1 MKLLYVLLAALFF
14 TSCRVTDP
22 DEQEPSF
29 IFIDAISLKTTASQ
43 GSSSH
48 NITDVWV
55 YANDDIVG
63 VFDIPA
69 VVPVLKTG
77 KTKISVYG
85 GIKNNGFGTTRIR
98 YPFYAAFDSTLE
110 LSALSE
116 HHFQPVFEYTAN
128 ADVDNRRNF
137 ETANYLVAGP
147 NNEAN
152 LDVIIDPLLAVNGN
166 KFCALTLNANES
178 YLHFIDDLDL
188 DVLPGAVAFL
198 EMDYSCDN
206 SFTCGVYVIQDG
218 STEKYPVL
226 TLVPTTSVTGLNPTW
241 NKIYLDL
248 GGIAGSY
255 PNADNFRFYVE
266 AISNESTT
274 PSILLDNIKVVN

>member
-1 MKLLYVLLAALFF
+1 MKLLYVLLAALIF
-14 TSCRVTDP
+14 TGCRVTDP

-29 IFIDAISLKTTASQ
+29 IYIDDVHVITTSEQ
-43 GSSSH
+43 GSASH
-48 NITDVWV
+48 NITEVWV

-63 VFDIPA
+63 IFDVPA
-69 VVPVLKTG
+69 VVPVLKAG

-85 GIKNNGFGTTRIR
+85 GIKNNGLGSTRIK
-98 YPFYAAFDSTLE
+98 YPFYAAFDTSIVLN
-110 LSALSE
+110 ALSE
-116 HHFQPVFEYTAN
+116 HHLSAKISYSAN

-137 ETANYLVAGP
+137 ETTNYFVSGP
-147 NNEAN
+147 NNQAS
-152 LDVIIDPLLAVNGN
+152 LDVIYDPVLAVNGN
-166 KFCALTLNANES
+166 KYCSIALDANES
-178 YLHFIDDLDL
+178 YLHYIDDLDL
-188 DVLPGAVAFL
+188 DVTAGSISFL

-218 STEKYPVL
+218 NTEKYPVL
-226 TLVPTTSVTGLNPTW
+226 TLVPTTSITGLFPTW

-266 AISNESTT
+266 ANAYESTT
-274 PSILLDNIKVVN
+274 PTILLDNIKVVK